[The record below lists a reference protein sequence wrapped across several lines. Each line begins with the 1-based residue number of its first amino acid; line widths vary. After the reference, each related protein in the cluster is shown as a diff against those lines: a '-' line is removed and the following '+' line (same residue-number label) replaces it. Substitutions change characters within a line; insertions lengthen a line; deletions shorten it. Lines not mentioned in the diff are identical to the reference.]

1 MESLLIVV
9 QIIALLCLSVLSV
22 YLIVV
27 LVRVREILASVEKD
41 VKELS
46 SKAIPV
52 FTNLEVITDKVKNV
66 TTSIDEQVEAVK
78 HSISSMKEIVD
89 NVVEFERRI
98 QERIEEPVLEAVSF
112 LAAAVKGVRTFIER
126 VRS

>member
-1 MESLLIVV
+1 MESTLIIV
-9 QIIALLCLSVLSV
+9 QIVALLCLSALSV

-27 LVRVREILASVEKD
+27 LVRVREILSSVESD

-52 FTNLEVITDKVKNV
+52 FANLEVITDKVKNV
-66 TTSIDEQVEAVK
+66 TMNIDEQVEGVRE
-78 HSISSMKEIVD
+78 SIQSMKEIAD
-89 NVVEFERRI
+89 NMVTFERRI
-98 QERIEEPVLEAVSF
+98 QERVEEPVLEAVSF

>member
-1 MESLLIVV
+1 MDSFLVIAQIFALI
-9 QIIALLCLSVLSV
+9 CLSVLSL

-27 LVRVREILASVEKD
+27 LVRVREILTSVEKD
-41 VKELS
+41 VKDLS

-52 FTNLEVITDKVKNV
+52 FANLEVITEKVKNI
-66 TTSIDEQVEAVK
+66 TASIDEQVEGVRQ
-78 HSISSMKEIVD
+78 SIQGMKEITE

-98 QERIEEPVLEAVSF
+98 QERIEEPILEAVAF